1 MAMYSPWQRD
11 FAEHL
16 IAVSPPITATP
27 RMRHYFGRDG
37 YRQRYGVAMAS
48 TSVRSMRILR
58 PARSPPAWV
67 DIWPSNIGTRRWA
80 ADGREPL
87 AGVARETTG
96 NLYGTAAYG
105 GIGIVLFSVE

>member
-1 MAMYSPWQRD
+1 
-11 FAEHL
+11 
-16 IAVSPPITATP
+16 
-27 RMRHYFGRDG
+27 
-37 YRQRYGVAMAS
+37 MAS